1 MTQETISRRMGRAAL
16 IMVASVLLSRMMGFV
31 REAVIANNAGANAE
45 TDVYFA
51 AFTIPDFLNHLLAG
65 GALSITFIPIFSR
78 YQSAGD
84 LAGGWRFGSVVLTN
98 MTVFGLPLIGLM
110 EIFAEDL
117 VPLVAPGFDAA
128 RVEQCAHLVR
138 IILPAQYFFYVGGIL
153 MAAQYSHERFLI
165 PALAPIVYNA
175 GIILGGVA
183 LAPWLGMEGFCW
195 GVLFGA
201 FAGNF
206 AIQYFGA
213 RRVGMK
219 LRFELSLLHPGFV
232 EFFKL
237 SVPLMLGLSLILV
250 DEWIGKALGSYLL
263 PASISWLNY
272 ARTLMRVPIA
282 IVGQAAGVASF
293 PFLSRLAAEGRMD
306 ELERTTGRALRMV
319 LLVILPL
326 SACCA
331 LLGREMAVVLFGRG
345 KFQPSDAVA
354 VGDTLF
360 WFSLGIFAWGAQ
372 AILARGFY
380 ALKDTL
386 TPTLI
391 GTAFTGAV
399 FPISWLLMEPMAH
412 RGLALASTIGIVA
425 YALVLYVLFHRRMAK
440 RGARTDEASKTLV
453 HFTKAVSATLAA
465 AGAIYGVLHLIGA
478 ALPWQTLHGALLR
491 CLIGGV
497 VAAVVYVVVARLLKL
512 EGLDDVLKKLTRR
525 LRRKRAAT
533 SSP

>member
-1 MTQETISRRMGRAAL
+1 MSNESIGRRMGRAAL
-16 IMVASVLLSRMMGFV
+16 IMVASVLLSRIMGFV

-78 YQSAGD
+78 Y
-84 LAGGWRFGSVVLTN
+84 LAGGDEKAGWRFASVVLTN
-98 MTVFGLPLIGLM
+98 MTAFGLPLIGLM
-110 EIFAEDL
+110 EIFAADL
-117 VPLVAPGFDAA
+117 VPLIAPGFDPA
-128 RVEQCAHLVR
+128 RAQACAHLVR

-165 PALAPIVYNA
+165 PALAPIIYNA

-195 GVLFGA
+195 GVLIGA

-206 AIQYFGA
+206 AIQWFGA
-213 RRVGMK
+213 RKVGLRVH
-219 LRFELSLLHPGFV
+219 FELSLLHPGFV

-293 PFLSRLAAEGRMD
+293 PFLARLAAQGRID
-306 ELERTTGRALRMV
+306 EVERTTGRALRMV
-319 LLVILPL
+319 LLVIFPVSVL
-326 SACCA
+326 CTV
-331 LLGREMAVVLFGRG
+331 LGREMAMILFGRG
-345 KFQPSDAVA
+345 KFQPADAVA

-360 WFSLGIFAWGAQ
+360 WFSFGIFAWGAQ
-372 AILARGFY
+372 GILARGFY
-380 ALKDTL
+380 ALKDTI
-386 TPTLI
+386 TPTVV
-391 GTAFTGAV
+391 GTLFTAAV
-399 FPISWLLMEPMAH
+399 LPLSYVLMEPMAH

-425 YALVLYVLFHRRMAK
+425 YACVLYVLFHRRMTRA
-440 RGARTDEASKTLV
+440 GARTDEASRTRI
-453 HFTKAVSATLAA
+453 HFFKCATATAV
-465 AGAIYGVLHLIGA
+465 AGAATWGA
-478 ALPWQTLHGALLR
+478 LRLVDDALPWERLYGSLARCAL
-491 CLIGGV
+491 GGV
-497 VAAVVYVVVARLLKL
+497 VAVVVYVVAARVLRIDGIEELLGK
-512 EGLDDVLKKLTRR
+512 VRR
-525 LRRKRAAT
+525 RFRRKRA
-533 SSP
+533 